1 VSLHQFG
8 NATFVREG
16 TVATPADKATG
27 CKAAGIGQAQ
37 FSVEL
42 LSARA
47 SETWKMSKTIVDTAI
62 ATAIAQSSSLPIAS
76 KCTRREKE
84 TTDACF
90 AVVTAG
96 EWSVHHDP
104 GRIRANWFHWN
115 SGGHDNHSRWRQ
127 HHLWCIAGLT
137 VHRLIVHRLAVRGL
151 LTVTGLA
158 GGGLAVHG
166 HGLLH
171 GLHLHRG
178 LLHGLSVAVA
188 RLGLTLGVQCG

>member
-27 CKAAGIGQAQ
+27 CKAAGIGQLQ

-96 EWSVHHDP
+96 EWRVHHDP

-115 SGGHDNHSRWRQ
+115 SGGQDNHSRWRQ
-127 HHLWCIAGLT
+127 HHLWLT

-158 GGGLAVHG
+158 GGRLAVHG
-166 HGLLH
+166 HG
-171 GLHLHRG
+171 HR

-188 RLGLTLGVQCG
+188 RLGGLTLGVQCG